1 MSADLLVKKPVQS
14 VRPGLTNSVED
25 PRPDRL
31 LTPEDVAQRLN
42 VSRDWVWDHSS
53 RKSPFLPVIRVSDGL
68 LRYRAS
74 QIEEFVNERERISA
88 LRRRRR

>member
-1 MSADLLVKKPVQS
+1 MSADLFVKRTVQS
-14 VRPGLTNSVED
+14 GRPELVNSVED
-25 PRPDRL
+25 PRPDPL

-53 RKSPFLPVIRVSDGL
+53 RKLPFLPVIRVSDGL

>member
-1 MSADLLVKKPVQS
+1 MSADLFVKRPVQS
-14 VRPGLTNSVED
+14 VRPGLINSVED

>member
-1 MSADLLVKKPVQS
+1 MSTDLFLKKPVQS
-14 VRPGLTNSVED
+14 ALPEPVNAIVD
-25 PRPDRL
+25 PKPDPL
-31 LTPEDVAQRLN
+31 LTPDDVAQRLN

-74 QIEEFVNERERISA
+74 QIEEFVNERERMSV
-88 LRRRRR
+88 LRRKRR

>member
-1 MSADLLVKKPVQS
+1 MSADLFVKRPIQSARPELV
-14 VRPGLTNSVED
+14 NSVED
-25 PRPDRL
+25 PRPDPL

-53 RKSPFLPVIRVSDGL
+53 RKLPFLPVIRVSDGL

>member
-1 MSADLLVKKPVQS
+1 MSADLFLRKPVQS
-14 VRPGLTNSVED
+14 ARPEPFNTIVD
-25 PRPDRL
+25 PRPDPL

-74 QIEEFVNERERISA
+74 QIEEFVNERERMSV
-88 LRRRRR
+88 LRRKRR